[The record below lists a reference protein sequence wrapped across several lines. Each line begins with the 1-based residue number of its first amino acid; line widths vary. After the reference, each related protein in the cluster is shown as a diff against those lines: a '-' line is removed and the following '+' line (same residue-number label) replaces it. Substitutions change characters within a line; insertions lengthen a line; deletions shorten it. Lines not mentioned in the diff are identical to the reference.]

1 VIAGL
6 ENMKLELVMKF
17 NNRLKELLL
26 LEMVGK

>member
-1 VIAGL
+1 MIAGL